1 MSNVKP
7 IPDGVHTVTP
17 YLIIKGAAQ
26 AIDFYKRAL
35 GAQERMRFPGPDGK
49 MVGHAELS
57 IGNSIV
63 MMSDECPDRGTNSPQ
78 TLNGSP
84 VGFVITVE
92 DADAA
97 FKKAVAAGA
106 TVKEPMENKF
116 YGARAGTVTDPFGF
130 SWTLM
135 TFVEEVPMD
144 EMKRRMDKLSAE
156 MAHKKGA

>member
-1 MSNVKP
+1 MSKVKP

-17 YLIIKGAAQ
+17 YLILKGGAQ
-26 AIDFYKRAL
+26 AIDFYKRAF
-35 GAQERMRFPGPDGK
+35 GAQERLRFPGLDGK
-49 MVGHAELS
+49 TIGHAELL
-57 IGNSIV
+57 IGDSIV
-63 MMSDECPDRGTNSPQ
+63 MMSDECPERGSQSPK
-78 TLNGSP
+78 TLKGSP

-135 TFVEEVPMD
+135 TFVEEVPME
-144 EMKRRMDKLSAE
+144 EMKRRMDKMTAE
-156 MAHKKGA
+156 MAQKKGA